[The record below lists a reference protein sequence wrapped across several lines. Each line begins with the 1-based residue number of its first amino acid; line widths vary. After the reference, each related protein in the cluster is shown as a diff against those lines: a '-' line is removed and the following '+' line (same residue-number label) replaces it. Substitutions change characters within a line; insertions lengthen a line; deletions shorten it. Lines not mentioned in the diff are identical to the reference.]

1 LRALIH
7 SLAHDLAQPLT
18 SVRCFL
24 EMLSVRG
31 AHLSPDDKDLTI
43 IEQQADR
50 AISLTKGISAL
61 VREVPLPNG
70 PWISLD
76 SLLNDVFHDFIALQ
90 NAGMLILER
99 QWDPAIQVTSTQVL
113 RQLCILIVGKIAG
126 KNTSVTKLTVNAK
139 PSAGRCDLSF
149 IWMAGNSPGLPAK
162 GVINETL
169 PYLQDMAYSIGG
181 ELSVPVDQAEITL
194 RVPAGPLATGSR
206 HSPDN

>member
-1 LRALIH
+1 LIH

-31 AHLSPDDKDLTI
+31 ANLSPDDKDLTI

-76 SLLNDVFHDFIALQ
+76 SLLNDVLHDFIAMQ
-90 NAGMLILER
+90 NAGMLILDR
-99 QWDPAIQVTSTQVL
+99 QWDPTIQVTSTQVL

-126 KNTSVTKLTVNAK
+126 KNTSATKLTVSAK

-149 IWMAGNSPGLPAK
+149 IWMANGNSPGLPAK

-181 ELSVPVDQAEITL
+181 ELSVSVDQAEITL
-194 RVPAGPLATGSR
+194 RVPAGPPVAGTR
-206 HSPDN
+206 HSPNN